1 MAMSLLPIC
10 EKVCWWA
17 FLTQPLSTTSICFLQ
32 VAVVYLK
39 IINLSEIKIDVV
51 VDLVV
56 VVLEVLG
63 WFTFSSSME
72 TIRLIG
78 VPSSIWST
86 ACNTDFPG
94 RSCSD
99 NRCHKG
105 LTTTLFTW
113 EISNINNVD
122 NFKLDF
128 QIHNNVSQTH
138 DLPDTGCVLQLLSYR
153 GNLGG
158 LSHFTG
164 FIRDTLTRRITL
176 GNRQES

>member
-1 MAMSLLPIC
+1 M
-10 EKVCWWA
+10 
-17 FLTQPLSTTSICFLQ
+17 TQPLSTTSLCFLQ

-72 TIRLIG
+72 TVRLIG

-86 ACNTDFPG
+86 ACNTDFPV

-105 LTTTLFTW
+105 FTTTPFT
-113 EISNINNVD
+113 
-122 NFKLDF
+122 
-128 QIHNNVSQTH
+128 
-138 DLPDTGCVLQLLSYR
+138 
-153 GNLGG
+153 
-158 LSHFTG
+158 
-164 FIRDTLTRRITL
+164 
-176 GNRQES
+176 